1 MLVWMLTLQ
10 YAMAEVPKTIPLPHI
25 RGKELYEDLCFQ
37 CHGTAGLADNEL
49 AKTMNVSPLAGKFD
63 GEYAQAIAL
72 VQEGKGLMPAYEMVI
87 DKHDTKRILIYLG
100 GLDPETGVDPRIQ
113 EEVDK
118 SEDSSNDE
126 NPENLEKVEKVENTE
141 SKEGTKQSKPVR
153 TPNTPSSKS
162 TEAARE
168 AKDVSG
174 TTSGTKDRK

>member
-1 MLVWMLTLQ
+1 
-10 YAMAEVPKTIPLPHI
+10 MAEVPKTIPLPHI

-87 DKHDTKRILIYLG
+87 DKHDTKRILIYLD

-126 NPENLEKVEKVENTE
+126 NPENLEKVEKVEKVENTE